1 MSHAAEA
8 LAPERRVGRRLLPA
22 IGREAASFWVWGA
35 GAVALA
41 VLLPLVAL
49 AAIAGEGSG
58 DLWPHL
64 LAYVLPSALTQT
76 FLLLLGVGA
85 LSCLFA
91 IPCAWLV
98 ANCDFPGRSL
108 FEWALLMP
116 LAVPGYIVAYSYLDV
131 LHPLGP
137 VQETLRA
144 LLGIASPRDFRLPD
158 VRSLGGCVFVL
169 ACVLYPYVYL
179 SARASF
185 LVQSA
190 AALEVARTLGASR
203 AKAFFKVGLPLA
215 RPAVVAGLTLVLLE
229 TLGDIGASEFLGVR
243 TLTVSIYATWV
254 NRSNLPGAA
263 QIALVM
269 LALVLALILAE
280 RAARS
285 TRRFVASGTARPA
298 PPAQLAGPAAIGA
311 VLLCAVPV
319 ALGFLVPVVHLA
331 VAAVRRVN
339 EAGVSATL
347 PQEAATTAVIAVA
360 ATGLTLAA
368 GLVVALACRLAP
380 SALSST
386 LARLASLG
394 YAVPG
399 TVLGIGL
406 LSPLAG
412 FDNMVD
418 AALRQTFG
426 ISTGLLLSGSGAAL
440 VLALAIRFLA
450 IPVGSIEAGFAKLS
464 PHLDMAARSLGA
476 TRGATVARIHLPLLR
491 PALLTAAL
499 LVFVDAMK
507 ELPATLLLRPLG
519 LETLA
524 THIYAEAARGTYEDG
539 ALAALLIVLV
549 GLGPVIL
556 LARLSAAAAR
566 ASSGVRPSPSGP
578 PRP

>member
-1 MSHAAEA
+1 MATQA
-8 LAPERRVGRRLLPA
+8 LIAPRRKARLLPV
-22 IGREAASFWVWGA
+22 IGREASSFWVWGA
-35 GAVALA
+35 AAVALA

-49 AAIAGEGSG
+49 AAIAAEGSG

-76 FLLLLGVGA
+76 FLLLIGVGL

-98 ANCDFPGRSL
+98 ANCDFPGRGL

-137 VQETLRA
+137 VQEALRA

-158 VRSLGGCVFVL
+158 VRSIGGCVFVL
-169 ACVLYPYVYL
+169 SCVLYPYVYL

-203 AKAFFKVGLPLA
+203 TKAFFKVGLPLA

-269 LALVLALILAE
+269 LTLVLALILAE

-298 PPAQLAGPAAIGA
+298 PPARLSGLAAAGA
-311 VLLCAVPV
+311 VLLCALPV
-319 ALGFLVPVVHLA
+319 ALGFAVPVLHLA
-331 VAAVRRVN
+331 VSAVRRVA
-339 EAGVSATL
+339 ETGMSATL
-347 PQEAATTAVIAVA
+347 PREAATTAVIAIA

-368 GLVVALACRLAP
+368 GLVVALAHRLAP
-380 SALSST
+380 SALSGG

-426 ISTGLLLSGSGAAL
+426 ISSGLLISGSGAAL

-450 IPVGSIEAGFAKLS
+450 IPIGGIEAGFAKLS

-476 TRGATVARIHLPLLR
+476 TRGGTVTRIHLPLLR
-491 PALLTAAL
+491 PALFTAAL

-556 LARLSAAAAR
+556 LARLSASAVR
-566 ASSGVRPSPSGP
+566 GSSASRPSPSRSP
-578 PRP
+578 HA

>member
-1 MSHAAEA
+1 
-8 LAPERRVGRRLLPA
+8 
-22 IGREAASFWVWGA
+22 VWGA

>member
-1 MSHAAEA
+1 M
-8 LAPERRVGRRLLPA
+8 PA
-22 IGREAASFWVWGA
+22 IGREAASVWVWGA
-35 GAVALA
+35 AAVALA
-41 VLLPLVAL
+41 VLLPLAAL
-49 AAIAGEGSG
+49 AAIAAEGSG

-64 LAYVLPSALTQT
+64 LAHVLPSALTQT
-76 FLLLLGVGA
+76 FLLLVGVGT
-85 LSCLFA
+85 LSCLIA
-91 IPCAWLV
+91 LPCAWLV
-98 ANCDFPGRSL
+98 ARCDFPGRGL

-137 VQETLRA
+137 VQEALRA

-169 ACVLYPYVYL
+169 SCVLYPYVYL

-190 AALEVARTLGASR
+190 AALEVARTLGASPAR
-203 AKAFFKVGLPLA
+203 AFLKVGLPLA

-229 TLGDIGASEFLGVR
+229 TLGDIGASEFLGLR
-243 TLTVSIYATWV
+243 TLTVSIYTTWV

-280 RAARS
+280 RAARAA
-285 TRRFVASGTARPA
+285 RRFVASGTARPA
-298 PPAQLAGPAAIGA
+298 PPARLSGLAGAAAAG
-311 VLLCAVPV
+311 LCAVPV
-319 ALGFLVPVVHLA
+319 VLGFAVPVLHLG
-331 VAAVRRVN
+331 VAAARRVA
-339 EAGVSATL
+339 EAGLSATL
-347 PQEAATTAVIAVA
+347 PGEAATTAVIAFA
-360 ATGLTLAA
+360 ATLLTLGA
-368 GLVVALACRLAP
+368 GLVVALAYRLAP
-380 SALSST
+380 SRLSGAI
-386 LARLASLG
+386 ARLAGLG

-399 TVLGIGL
+399 TVLAIGL

-412 FDNMVD
+412 FDNAVD
-418 AALRQTFG
+418 AAMRQTFG
-426 ISTGLLLSGSGAAL
+426 LSTGLLISGSGAAL

-450 IPVGSIEAGFAKLS
+450 IPVGGIEAGFAKLS
-464 PHLDMAARSLGA
+464 PHLDMAARSLGSS
-476 TRGATVARIHLPLLR
+476 RGATVARIHLPLLR

-524 THIYAEAARGTYEDG
+524 THVYAEAARGTYEDG
-539 ALAALLIVLV
+539 ALAALVIVMV

-566 ASSGVRPSPSGP
+566 AAGSARSAPARSPGS
-578 PRP
+578 

>member
-1 MSHAAEA
+1 
-8 LAPERRVGRRLLPA
+8 
-22 IGREAASFWVWGA
+22 
-35 GAVALA
+35 
-41 VLLPLVAL
+41 
-49 AAIAGEGSG
+49 
-58 DLWPHL
+58 
-64 LAYVLPSALTQT
+64 
-76 FLLLLGVGA
+76 
-85 LSCLFA
+85 
-91 IPCAWLV
+91 
-98 ANCDFPGRSL
+98 
-108 FEWALLMP
+108 
-116 LAVPGYIVAYSYLDV
+116 
-131 LHPLGP
+131 
-137 VQETLRA
+137 
-144 LLGIASPRDFRLPD
+144 
-158 VRSLGGCVFVL
+158 
-169 ACVLYPYVYL
+169 
-179 SARASF
+179 
-185 LVQSA
+185 
-190 AALEVARTLGASR
+190 
-203 AKAFFKVGLPLA
+203 
-215 RPAVVAGLTLVLLE
+215 
-229 TLGDIGASEFLGVR
+229 
-243 TLTVSIYATWV
+243 
-254 NRSNLPGAA
+254 
-263 QIALVM
+263 
-269 LALVLALILAE
+269 
-280 RAARS
+280 
-285 TRRFVASGTARPA
+285 
-298 PPAQLAGPAAIGA
+298 